1 MSVTADQYEHPS
13 LQFFETLDIRSIK
26 ATLTLSIIGHGL
38 APSIACSVE
47 GEVLNM
53 GYVIAK
59 EKVTSMFKV
68 NPDLMA
74 NSLVLS

>member
-1 MSVTADQYEHPS
+1 MSVTVDQYEHPS

-26 ATLTLSIIGHGL
+26 ATLTLSITGHGV

-47 GEVLNM
+47 GEVLDM

-59 EKVTSMFKV
+59 EKVTSTFKV
-68 NPDLMA
+68 NPDLMETP
-74 NSLVLS
+74 LC